1 MADVYAAGIR
11 SFDQRPDLKG
21 TETARRGNFAPVVT
35 GFDQRPDLKGTETL
49 HIPGS
54 GAPTLRCF
62 DQRPDLKG
70 TETPTWL
77 IRAKGNDRASI
88 NDPI

>member
-1 MADVYAAGIR
+1 MLGRLR

-21 TETARRGNFAPVVT
+21 TETTVRRVAPELEV
-35 GFDQRPDLKGTETL
+35 GFDQRPDLKGTETMVRAPAM
-49 HIPGS
+49 IESPG
-54 GAPTLRCF
+54 F

-70 TETPTWL
+70 TETTWARTG
-77 IRAKGNDRASI
+77 RACRRCASI